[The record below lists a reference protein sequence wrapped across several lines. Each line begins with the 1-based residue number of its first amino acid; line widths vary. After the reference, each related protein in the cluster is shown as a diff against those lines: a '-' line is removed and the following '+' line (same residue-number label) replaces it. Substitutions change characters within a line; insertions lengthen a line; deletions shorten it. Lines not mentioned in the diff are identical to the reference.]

1 MHSLVD
7 FDATRSTS
15 ISGDSTMRRR
25 NFLATG
31 GATAASMALPTWV
44 HAQQAATPGIDMASK
59 TVTVGAFTPITGP
72 VPFYAILTHAAEAC
86 FKWANE
92 TRALGDWKINYVTYD
107 DGYEP
112 ARSVAVTRRLVEE
125 NKVFALAA
133 PVGTAQSVAVLPYA
147 NEVGLPMIG
156 PIGGATALFSER
168 LVFPLLPD
176 YGWSAAANLDYALTD
191 LKAGR
196 VALLW
201 ENDELGRS
209 AKRGFDLHMST
220 VKKEAVESIPFEVRN
235 TDFTPHVRR
244 LANAKA
250 DVVILFGSNANLA
263 AALKSADRVGYQA
276 KWMAPFFTAD
286 PTTRKLAGDLLNGVL
301 FSSWLMPVSA
311 DDPDIKAYR
320 DNVTKHYPSDPVG
333 VFGLNGWSNGA
344 LFVKGFKALL
354 DSGKPLTR
362 ANLVDVMETLTD
374 QTVGGAR
381 KVTFKAGDH
390 RGARQEGIIEAAPDG
405 SFKLVRDFRPFPA
418 DVFDAKLA

>member
-1 MHSLVD
+1 MTMDRRAFL
-7 FDATRSTS
+7 ST
-15 ISGDSTMRRR
+15 
-25 NFLATG
+25 
-31 GATAASMALPTWV
+31 GAVAASAALPAW
-44 HAQQAATPGIDMASK
+44 AQSQQVSPGIDVANK

-72 VPFYAILTHAAEAC
+72 VPFYTILTHAAESC

-92 TRALGDWKINYVTYD
+92 TNALNGWKINFVTYD

-125 NKVFALAA
+125 NKIFALAA
-133 PVGTAQSVAVLPYA
+133 ATGTAQSVAVIPYA
-147 NEVGLPMIG
+147 KEVGLPMIG
-156 PIGGATALFSER
+156 PIGGASALFSER

-176 YGWSAAANLDYALTD
+176 YGWSAAANLDYAYGG
-191 LKAGR
+191 LKASK

-209 AKRGFDLHMST
+209 AKRGFETHLAT
-220 VKKEAVESIPFEVRN
+220 LKREAAESIPFEVRN

-250 DVVILFGSNANLA
+250 EVVILFGSNANLA
-263 AALKSADRVGYQA
+263 AALKAAERIGYQA

-286 PTTRKLAGDLLNGVL
+286 PTTRKLAGPLLDGVY
-301 FSSWLMPVSA
+301 FSSWLMPVTS

-320 DNVTKHYPSDPVG
+320 DNVGKYYPNDPIG

-344 LFVKGFKALL
+344 LFVKAFQMLL
-354 DSGKPLTR
+354 ASGKPLTR
-362 ANLVDVMETLTD
+362 ASLVDVMETMTN

-381 KVTFKAGDH
+381 NVSFKAGDH
-390 RGARQEGIIEAAPDG
+390 RGARQEGIIQAMPDG
-405 SFKLVRDFRPFPA
+405 SFKLVREFRPYPA
-418 DVFDAKLA
+418 EVFDAKLG

>member
-1 MHSLVD
+1 ML
-7 FDATRSTS
+7 
-15 ISGDSTMRRR
+15 RRT
-25 NFLATG
+25 FLA
-31 GATAASMALPTWV
+31 GAGAACVALPGW
-44 HAQQAATPGIDMASK
+44 AQSQQPSPGIDLASK

-92 TRALGDWKINYVTYD
+92 TNALNGWKINYVTYD

-112 ARSVAVTRRLVEE
+112 SRSVAVTRRLVEE
-125 NKVFALAA
+125 SKVFALAA
-133 PVGTAQSVAVLPYA
+133 PVGTAQSVAVIPYA
-147 NEVGLPMIG
+147 KEVGLPMIG

-176 YGWSAAANLDYALTD
+176 YGWSAASNLDFAQTGLNAS
-191 LKAGR
+191 K

-209 AKRGFDLHMST
+209 AKRGFDLYMGSR
-220 VKKEAVESIPFEVRN
+220 KKEAAESIPFEVRN

-250 DVVILFGSNANLA
+250 EVVILFGSNANLA
-263 AALKSADRVGYQA
+263 AALKAADRIGYQA

-286 PTTRKLAGDLLNGVL
+286 PTTRKLAGNLLDGVY
-301 FSSWLMPVSA
+301 FSSWLMPVTS
-311 DDPDIKAYR
+311 DDADIKAYR

-344 LFVKGFKALL
+344 LFVQGFKALL
-354 DSGKPLTR
+354 ASGKPLTR
-362 ANLVDVMETLTD
+362 SNLVEVMETMTN
-374 QTVGGAR
+374 QSVGGAR
-381 KVTFKAGDH
+381 NVSFKPADH
-390 RGARQEGIIEAAPDG
+390 RGTRGEGIIQAQPDG
-405 SFKLVRDFRPFPA
+405 SFKLVREFRPYPS
-418 DVFDAKLA
+418 DVFDAKIS

>member
-1 MHSLVD
+1 
-7 FDATRSTS
+7 
-15 ISGDSTMRRR
+15 MRRR
-25 NFLATG
+25 TFLSSSAV
-31 GATAASMALPTWV
+31 AASVALPGGV
-44 HAQQAATPGIDMASK
+44 RAQQVSPGIDMATK

-72 VPFYAILTHAAEAC
+72 VPFYTILTRAAESC

-92 TRALGDWKINYVTYD
+92 TNALNGWKINYVTYD

-133 PVGTAQSVAVLPYA
+133 PVGTAQSVAVIPYA
-147 NEVGLPMIG
+147 KEVGLPMIG
-156 PIGGATALFSER
+156 PIGGATALFAER

-176 YGWSAAANLDYALTD
+176 YGWSAASNLDYALTG
-191 LKAGR
+191 LKASR

-209 AKRGFDLHMST
+209 AKRGFDLHLANE
-220 VKKEAVESIPFEVRN
+220 KKVAAESIPFEVRN

-250 DVVILFGSNANLA
+250 EVVILFGSNANLA
-263 AALKSADRVGYQA
+263 AAQKAADRIGYQP

-286 PTTRKLAGDLLNGVL
+286 PTTRKLAGDLLNGTY
-301 FSSWLMPVSA
+301 FSSWLMPVGA
-311 DDPDIKAYR
+311 DDPEIKAYR
-320 DNVTKHYPSDPVG
+320 DNVAKNYPNDPIG

-344 LFVKGFKALL
+344 LFVKGFQMLL
-354 DSGKPLTR
+354 ASGKPLTR
-362 ANLVDVMETLTD
+362 ENLVDVMETMTNA
-374 QTVGGAR
+374 TVGGAR
-381 KVTFKAGDH
+381 NVSFKAGDH
-390 RGARQEGIIEAAPDG
+390 RGARQEGIIQAAADG

-418 DVFDAKLA
+418 AVFDAKIS